1 MKGAAFFLANE
12 RKYEY
17 ILTMLASLLKRA
29 NHHLRP
35 HGDKGH
41 DTVAVGIK
49 PVGTLGDV
57 LCRACKVAGE
67 RPEHAVQFD

>member
-1 MKGAAFFLANE
+1 
-12 RKYEY
+12 
-17 ILTMLASLLKRA
+17 MLASLLKRA